1 MAELP
6 SAEEMVVIPGLWPCA
21 GRSAIERGLHT
32 GTGMF
37 SVPCHACIAAVT
49 VDANAVLRQADCLL
63 ISCPQWSFRLLKK
76 GLSYLVFGKVETEYI
91 LNKNHA
97 FINYIQACLCNIV
110 HASALHLNP
119 CSGQATSQ
127 VRFMTPILPCE
138 LMPARL
144 LNASQVLILTHVRCP
159 HLRSTSQ

>member
-1 MAELP
+1 
-6 SAEEMVVIPGLWPCA
+6 
-21 GRSAIERGLHT
+21 
-32 GTGMF
+32 MF

-49 VDANAVLRQADCLL
+49 VDANAVLRRAECLL

-119 CSGQATSQ
+119 CSVQATSQ

-138 LMPARL
+138 IDARQ
-144 LNASQVLILTHVRCP
+144 AFRPHRC
-159 HLRSTSQ
+159 